1 MVPYDSFPSTPQHF
15 GYGWPGL
22 GPGDGYYVS
31 NRTPPVYTNARSPP
45 QHCVASLAPFL
56 PQGRSTYHYPS
67 PPTPVLPPP
76 THSPGLPRREPG
88 GRPYSADMGRLV
100 SVEEGSEGG
109 EDSRGKLKGHRRSSS
124 YGSDPVPGTAR
135 TDVRRGSSFQDLHTR
150 NTLEEEFYYGSR
162 ETMYDTACDFLSPD
176 LRPIPPQP
184 NCAQSMQIYED
195 HRKMAAEYMH
205 VKTEL
210 AKLRQYKADLQDQLA
225 RGPVQQQDVQY
236 TQLKSEKEALLAFK
250 EKLSKQLSMI
260 EAAQSSQAG
269 DSAHSTGDSRDG
281 WVVVGSTHQGPED

>member
-1 MVPYDSFPSTPQHF
+1 MGSDWRLCVVVV
-15 GYGWPGL
+15 L
-22 GPGDGYYVS
+22 V
-31 NRTPPVYTNARSPP
+31 RRMPP
-45 QHCVASLAPFL
+45 QQVSPAMKALVNREEMDAALARIARPGVRIERVDTSRASFL
-56 PQGRSTYHYPS
+56 
-67 PPTPVLPPP
+67 
-76 THSPGLPRREPG
+76 
-88 GRPYSADMGRLV
+88 
-100 SVEEGSEGG
+100 
-109 EDSRGKLKGHRRSSS
+109 
-124 YGSDPVPGTAR
+124 
-135 TDVRRGSSFQDLHTR
+135 
-150 NTLEEEFYYGSR
+150 YGSR

-210 AKLRQYKADLQDQLA
+210 AKLRQYKADLQEQLA
-225 RGPVQQQDVQY
+225 RGPVQPQDVQY

-269 DSAHSTGDSRDG
+269 DSRDG
-281 WVVVGSTHQGPED
+281 WVVVGSTQQGPED

>member
-1 MVPYDSFPSTPQHF
+1 M
-15 GYGWPGL
+15 
-22 GPGDGYYVS
+22 
-31 NRTPPVYTNARSPP
+31 PP
-45 QHCVASLAPFL
+45 QQVSPAMKALVNREEMDAALARIQARPGVRIERVDTSRASFL
-56 PQGRSTYHYPS
+56 
-67 PPTPVLPPP
+67 
-76 THSPGLPRREPG
+76 
-88 GRPYSADMGRLV
+88 
-100 SVEEGSEGG
+100 
-109 EDSRGKLKGHRRSSS
+109 
-124 YGSDPVPGTAR
+124 
-135 TDVRRGSSFQDLHTR
+135 
-150 NTLEEEFYYGSR
+150 YGSR

-225 RGPVQQQDVQY
+225 RGPVQQDVQY